1 MGKRRTR
8 EEKIRA
14 KARLANKPI
23 IVVKEQIEESKETK
37 VVIGDL
43 VRTSLITLGLLAIL
57 LVLYWRLR

>member
-23 IVVKEQIEESKETK
+23 IIVKEQTGESKETK

-43 VRTSLITLGLLAIL
+43 VRTGMITLGLLAVL
-57 LVLYWRLR
+57 LILYWRLR